1 MGGAGA
7 DARGV
12 PLKKIKRV
20 LRLIQRLK
28 LRHLNLGIKG
38 FIKLST
44 YHLFEIFSPKRLT
57 EQSLNLSS
65 WIVRKPSISIFLTVF
80 NQSQTELETAINSA
94 RIQTGAEISIVILD
108 DGSTNQATVDFLNNF
123 NPNSNEVVIRQE
135 NTGVVKARNRLI
147 NEAHSDFLVFLDPDD
162 EFEPDYISEAVKIL
176 EADRSV
182 EIVFPD
188 VSIHDDS
195 HRTITEWKTGPFDI
209 NILIRV
215 NTIPMSSII
224 SSRLI
229 KNLDGFSLEFLNGPE
244 DWDLWVRAA
253 LSNANARH
261 LPIVG
266 YKYTKAQI
274 SRSSQ
279 VLDLTEL
286 IDLRKFGIKA
296 GFPYEAKKS
305 IDIFLLIPWL
315 PRIGGVEKYVKCLMA
330 DLNSAGFKVAIII
343 TEPDPAGY
351 EDDSVNFRAQGNIVL
366 KRQDFTS
373 DDLFVEAI
381 QNLATNDCIAINFGS
396 PWDFENYKLTKDIYS
411 KRVCFVFNTDVS
423 LHRALDNQEQFDEFW
438 LAYSG
443 IAKKMPGNLKSKAHT
458 IYTGVVDKKMEVDVD
473 RSIGVF
479 TAGFLGRFSPEKN
492 PELFLDIAKQME
504 VLTDFKFVMGGE
516 GQLLEK
522 ILEKSATLSNLEY
535 LGFISDSSSFFSQI
549 DCLIITSEIEGIP
562 LSAMEALNHGVP
574 VLSRPVGGMGELLV
588 AEDQGYI
595 WPGDVAE
602 AKKRLI
608 MLRDYEKSKCTR
620 SLLPD
625 KFLRKNT
632 SEAVIERVKKLVIN
646 PLL

>member
-1 MGGAGA
+1 M
-7 DARGV
+7 

-38 FIKLST
+38 FIKLSI
-44 YHLFEIFSPKRLT
+44 YHLFEIFNPKGLT
-57 EQSLNLSS
+57 EQSLKLSS

-80 NQSQTELETAINSA
+80 NQSQAELETAINSA
-94 RIQTGAEISIVILD
+94 RIQTGAEITIVILD
-108 DGSTNQATVDFLNNF
+108 DGSTNQATIDFLNNF

-135 NTGVVKARNRLI
+135 NSGVVKARNRLI
-147 NEAHSDFLVFLDPDD
+147 NEVHSDFLVFLDPDD

-188 VSIHDDS
+188 VSIHDEIQG
-195 HRTITEWKTGPFDI
+195 TISVRKTGPFDI
-209 NILIRV
+209 NILNQV

-229 KNLDGFSLEFLNGPE
+229 KDLGGFSLDFLNGPE

-279 VLDLTEL
+279 VLNLTD
-286 IDLRKFGIKA
+286 IINLRKFGVKA

-305 IDIFLLIPWL
+305 IEIFLQIPWL
-315 PRIGGVEKYVKCLMA
+315 PRIGGIEKYVKCLMA
-330 DLNSAGFKVAIII
+330 DLNSAGFKVAVII

-351 EDDSVNFRAQGNIVL
+351 EDDSLNFRAQGNIVL
-366 KRQDFTS
+366 KRQDFPS
-373 DDLFVEAI
+373 DDLFVEAL
-381 QNLATNDCIAINFGS
+381 QTLATNSCVAINFGS

-411 KRVCFVFNTDVS
+411 KRVCFAFNTDVS
-423 LHRALDNQEQFDEFW
+423 LHRALDNHKQFDEFW
-438 LAYSG
+438 LAYNG
-443 IAKKMPGNLKSKAHT
+443 IMKKMPGNLKSKAFT
-458 IYTGVVDKKMEVDVD
+458 IYTGVVDENLEFDVN
-473 RSIGVF
+473 RSNRAF
-479 TAGFLGRFSPEKN
+479 TVGFLGRFSPEKN

-504 VLTDFKFVMGGE
+504 ALTDFKFVMGGE
-516 GQLLEK
+516 GPLLEN
-522 ILEKSATLSNLEY
+522 ILAKSANLSNLEY
-535 LGFISDSSSFFSQI
+535 LGFISDSSSFFSHI
-549 DCLIITSEIEGIP
+549 DCLMITSEIEGIP

-574 VLSRPVGGMGELLV
+574 VISRPVGGMGELLV

-595 WPGDVAE
+595 WSGDVAE
-602 AKKRLI
+602 AKKQLM
-608 MLRDYEKSKCTR
+608 MLCNHEKSKTTR
-620 SLLPD
+620 TLLPE

-632 SEAVIERVKKLVIN
+632 SDAVIERIKQLGIN
-646 PLL
+646 PHL